1 MLIKVFEKQS
11 ILEKTLKSVNYLSR
25 YLYPTFP
32 LIVFYFCIFKL
43 VHVQTRDTTILLQ
56 QFCPS
61 VRLSIS
67 AVVSKWLHL
76 PICRRQLLTD
86 FQFCFTST
94 FYGKFVTKWLLKFG
108 NDTDKSLRLTLLGH
122 LYIKT
127 IRSFIYRTTS
137 TVLLHSE
144 HCERSFINK

>member
-1 MLIKVFEKQS
+1 MKSKAF
-11 ILEKTLKSVNYLSR
+11 LKKNFIVSELLSR

-61 VRLSIS
+61 VPLSIS
-67 AVVSKWLHL
+67 AVVSKWLRL

-127 IRSFIYRTTS
+127 IRSFYLSHHFYCFVT
-137 TVLLHSE
+137 
-144 HCERSFINK
+144 F